1 MVLMAIDRLKAIWTN
16 GYIIDRDNKS
26 QKWIRK
32 NQNIIVE
39 MKRLNNPNDITVE
52 FMKNK
57 ISKGYGVTQD
67 PETKNYM
74 MVLDYKCK
82 KCNFV
87 CYAKHF
93 QQSFNNWTNGNDD
106 INKFIQNTQLSS
118 HDNIRKAA
126 LEWIPYNKF
135 YDIEYIA
142 RGGFDKVYKAKW
154 IDGNI
159 NCWDD
164 DNQNWKRICQ
174 DMYVALKSLND
185 SKDITL
191 KFIDGIASH
200 NKIDNN
206 YIIKFYGIT
215 QDPHTKN
222 YIMVLKY
229 AESGSLRNYFD
240 INHNKLDVDI
250 RINYLFNIACGLES
264 IHKNELIHRD
274 LHIGNILKNNYD
286 IYIADMGLC
295 KLVNYNQSNNTKN
308 NIYGVLPYIA
318 PELKF

>member
-57 ISKGYGVTQD
+57 ISKGYG
-67 PETKNYM
+67 
-74 MVLDYKCK
+74 
-82 KCNFV
+82 
-87 CYAKHF
+87 
-93 QQSFNNWTNGNDD
+93 
-106 INKFIQNTQLSS
+106 NTQLSS

-142 RGGFDKVYKAKW
+142 R
-154 IDGNI
+154 
-159 NCWDD
+159 
-164 DNQNWKRICQ
+164 
-174 DMYVALKSLND
+174 
-185 SKDITL
+185 
-191 KFIDGIASH
+191 DGIASH

-274 LHIGNILKNNYD
+274 LHIG
-286 IYIADMGLC
+286 A
-295 KLVNYNQSNNTKN
+295 
-308 NIYGVLPYIA
+308 
-318 PELKF
+318 